1 MGNGRGGQLRAQK
14 TEASE
19 KQSYLKHTE
28 ERRGPI
34 QLALT
39 YRSHPVNGKDGAMGR
54 EKERWVWR
62 RKWVRGPANVTLAPK
77 EIRARR

>member
-1 MGNGRGGQLRAQK
+1 MGNGWGGQLRAQK

-19 KQSYLKHTE
+19 KPSYLKRSE

-39 YRSHPVNGKDGAMGR
+39 YRSHPVNGKDGVMDRGK
-54 EKERWVWR
+54 EKMVSGGGNGLGVERM
-62 RKWVRGPANVTLAPK
+62 
-77 EIRARR
+77 